1 MKQERFGLILQ
12 AARESGKVTPVDL
25 SRALGVSQITI
36 RRDLRELADMGL
48 LLRVHGGALIPSSP
62 LQEPA
67 IIQRLQQNRALKE
80 CIGRAAADLVKDG
93 ESVFIGSG
101 STTAYV
107 CRHLID
113 HLHLTVVTNSLHVGR
128 ELAIAEN
135 ITVVVIGGLLRA
147 SELAMIGHI
156 AEQALKEVRVDK
168 VIMGIEALS
177 LESGLM
183 NDHLPEVMTDRAII
197 GMAPELILVADHTKF
212 SRKASAIVADFSHV
226 TTFVT
231 DANIDPG
238 ILARIKEMGIKVVIA
253 G

>member
-1 MKQERFGLILQ
+1 MKQERFELILR

-36 RRDLRELADMGL
+36 RRDLRELSNLGL
-48 LLRVHGGALIPSSP
+48 LLRVHGGALVPP
-62 LQEPA
+62 PAQKEPA
-67 IIQRLQQNRALKE
+67 IIQRLQQNREVKE
-80 CIGRAAADLVKDG
+80 SIGKAAANLVKDG
-93 ESVFIGSG
+93 DSVFIGSG

-107 CRHLID
+107 CRHLINRSQ
-113 HLHLTVVTNSLHVGR
+113 LTVITNSLHVGR

-135 ITVVVIGGLLRA
+135 ITVVVIGGFLRS

-177 LESGLM
+177 LECGLT
-183 NDHLPEVMTDRAII
+183 NDYLPEVMTDRAII

-212 SRKASAIVADFSHV
+212 SRTASAIVADFSRV

-238 ILARIKEMGIKVVIA
+238 LLARIKKMGTKVIIA